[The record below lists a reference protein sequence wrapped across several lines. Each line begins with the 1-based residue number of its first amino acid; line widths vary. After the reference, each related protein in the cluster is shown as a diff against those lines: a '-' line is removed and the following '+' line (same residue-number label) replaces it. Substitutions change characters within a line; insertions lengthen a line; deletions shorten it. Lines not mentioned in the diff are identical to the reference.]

1 MEEIGADEV
10 EFRDDGL
17 HEVEPSP
24 GEPRALLHV
33 ATLPY
38 PADALEPYLGAE
50 AVVTHFEG
58 HHRANLLRLEAALA
72 ADGRAPAGLE
82 DLVRSATGSLFRCA
96 AQVWNHAMCWSSM
109 APTGGGAPRSLFMRR
124 LVEESFGSYAGFRD
138 RFQDLAAGLVGSGY
152 LWLHRLPG
160 ESRISLTAAPN
171 VANPLSQ
178 GGIPILGFDLWEH
191 AYYLDY
197 KNDLDQ
203 YVEAFLDELLD
214 WSFAE
219 RRYVSGGLFQP
230 PAGAAAAASS
240 GAGDRTPGR

>member
-1 MEEIGADEV
+1 MEEIGADGA
-10 EFRDDGL
+10 EFRDFEL
-17 HEVEPSP
+17 HAMEVAA
-24 GEPRALLHV
+24 GEARTMLHV
-33 ATLPY
+33 AALPY
-38 PADALEPYLGAE
+38 PADALAPHLGAE

-58 HHRANLLRLEAALA
+58 HHRANLLRLDAALA
-72 ADGRAPAGLE
+72 AEGRAPEGLE

-109 APTGGGAPRSLFMRR
+109 APTGGGAPRSQFMRR
-124 LVEESFGSYAGFRD
+124 LVDESFGSYAGFRD

-160 ESRISLTAAPN
+160 ESRISLTSAPN

-197 KNDLDQ
+197 KNDVDQ
-203 YVEAFLDELLD
+203 YVEVFLDELLE
-214 WSFAE
+214 WGFAE

-230 PAGAAAAASS
+230 PARAEAPASS
-240 GAGDRTPGR
+240 SAS